1 MRIKC
6 DPAKLPVPKLPP
18 TKAVDIGADK
28 LNYKPD
34 VKKPSKSSAWSLK
47 QERILRKLLEQG
59 LDEGE
64 IAHKMGKE
72 KKDVLKRADMLKGR
86 KL

>member
-6 DPAKLPVPKLPP
+6 DPTKLPIPKLPP
-18 TKAVDIGADK
+18 TKAVDIGDDK

-34 VKKPSKSSAWSLK
+34 VKKPREKGAWSLK

-59 LDEGE
+59 LEEGE

-72 KKDVLKRADMLKGR
+72 KRDVIKRADMLKGR